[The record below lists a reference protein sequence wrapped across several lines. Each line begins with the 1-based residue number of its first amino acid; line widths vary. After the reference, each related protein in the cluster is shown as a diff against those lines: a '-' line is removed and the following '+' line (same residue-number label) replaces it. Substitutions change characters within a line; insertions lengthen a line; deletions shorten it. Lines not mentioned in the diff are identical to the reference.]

1 MDHLSFFWV
10 SPDRDK
16 YLRSLETEFYKRPV
30 ETVRVNRLSLPPL
43 PDAIL
48 SIQRA
53 SKQPE
58 TTMRDIAN
66 LLMEDPSLCGA
77 VLKAANSALFA
88 PRATGQ
94 CQDVQTA
101 VSRLGVDRVLGII
114 TAAAIH
120 QLKSDATFSRDCNA
134 LLKQSAQKSREFAAA
149 MALVTQTIRHYCD
162 EPLSVEPEKALIV
175 GLLAD
180 IGLYSVIGEFQRFIH
195 EGHYLQF
202 DIAEQVFFA
211 LAGDCSRLVL
221 KQWAFDRD
229 FIEVAI
235 NNKLYTK
242 LRPDITYLDVAR
254 MANHLLMFRNHDD
267 AIEEHEVEM
276 TAPGAEALYE
286 LSNLDDREFSRQLN
300 RVIDAT
306 SI

>member
-16 YLRSLETEFYKRPV
+16 YLRSLETEFYKRAV
-30 ETVRVNRLSLPPL
+30 ESIRVNRLSLPPL
-43 PDAIL
+43 PDAVL

-53 SKQPE
+53 SKRSD

-66 LLMEDPSLCGA
+66 LLLEDPSLCGA
-77 VLKAANSALFA
+77 VLNAANSALFA

-94 CQDVQTA
+94 CKDVQTA

-114 TAAAIH
+114 TAAAVY
-120 QLKSDATFSRDCNA
+120 QLKSDASFSKACNA
-134 LLKQSAQKSREFAAA
+134 LLKKSAQKSRELAAA
-149 MALVTQTIRHYCD
+149 MALVTQRVRNYCD

-180 IGLYSVIGEFQRFIH
+180 IGLYSVIGEFQRFINQ
-195 EGHYLQF
+195 GHYLKF
-202 DIAEQVFFA
+202 DIAERVFFS

-221 KQWAFDRD
+221 KQWQFDRD

-242 LRPDITYLDVAR
+242 PRPDITYLDIAR
-254 MANHLLMFRNHDD
+254 MANHLLMFRNQDD
-267 AIEEHEVEM
+267 AIEDHEVEI

-286 LSNLDDREFSRQLN
+286 LSSLDDKEFSRQLHQ
-300 RVIDAT
+300 VMDAS

>member
-16 YLRSLETEFYKRPV
+16 YLRSLETEFYKRAV
-30 ETVRVNRLSLPPL
+30 ETVRVNRLTLPPL
-43 PDAIL
+43 PDTIL

-53 SKQPE
+53 SQQAD
-58 TTMRDIAN
+58 TTMRDIAL
-66 LLMEDPSLCGA
+66 LLMEDPSLSGA

-94 CQDVQTA
+94 CKNIQTA

-114 TAAAIH
+114 TATAIY
-120 QLKSDATFSRDCNA
+120 QLKSDAMFSRECNA
-134 LLKQSAQKSREFAAA
+134 LLKHSAQRSREFAAA
-149 MALVTQTIRHYCD
+149 MALVTQTVRNYCD
-162 EPLSVEPEKALIV
+162 EPLAIEPEKALIV

-180 IGLYSVIGEFQRFIH
+180 IGLYCVIGEFQRFVNQ
-195 EGHYLQF
+195 GHYLKF
-202 DIAEQVFFA
+202 DIAEQVFFS

-221 KQWAFDRD
+221 KQWQFDRD

-242 LRPDITYLDVAR
+242 PRPDITYLDVAR
-254 MANHLLMFRNHDD
+254 MANHLLMFRRNDD
-267 AIEEHEVEM
+267 AIEEHDVEI
-276 TAPGAEALYE
+276 TASGADALYE
-286 LSNLDDREFSRQLN
+286 LSNLDDHEFSRQLN
-300 RVIDAT
+300 QVIEAS